1 MGMRYRRPNRRRHKP
16 YSPQTQATAALLGFG
31 ALLAPFTYGITLLAA
46 LVITCAVFW
55 RQ

>member
-16 YSPQTQATAALLGFG
+16 NSPRTQVTAVLLGLG

-46 LVITCAVFW
+46 LLLVSCRFL